1 MASAATLEAPDPGR
15 WKSLAVI
22 LAAAFLVGL
31 DFFIVNVSIPA
42 IRASLH
48 ATFAEV
54 QLVIASYG
62 LTYAVLLISGGRLGD
77 IYGRKRMFIWGVTA
91 FTAASLL
98 CGIATSPVWLIAA
111 RALQGV
117 AGALLFPQ
125 VLSIMQVT
133 FPISERAKAFGLFG
147 TVIGTS
153 SFSGNVLGGLLV
165 SANFLNLSWR
175 PIFLINLPLGILTV
189 LAAVEVREGIEI
201 AKGAPARSGWSCTLN
216 CRAGTA
222 PLPFDSGSRGGMACL
237 GFCIHGRL
245 DPDAG
250 CFRSFREARYPNSGA
265 RLWSN

>member
-1 MASAATLEAPDPGR
+1 MASANLPRQCIKSGCKMAGSPSALEQITRRALRMKVPSAPTGPLSATAPAPVVEGPDPGR

-31 DFFIVNVSIPA
+31 DFFVVNVSIPS
-42 IRASLH
+42 IRADLH

-77 IYGRKRMFIWGVTA
+77 IYGRKRMFMWGVAA

-98 CGIATSPVWLIAA
+98 CGMAPSPVFLIAA

-133 FPISERAKAFGLFG
+133 FQPHE
-147 TVIGTS
+147 
-153 SFSGNVLGGLLV
+153 
-165 SANFLNLSWR
+165 
-175 PIFLINLPLGILTV
+175 
-189 LAAVEVREGIEI
+189 
-201 AKGAPARSGWSCTLN
+201 
-216 CRAGTA
+216 
-222 PLPFDSGSRGGMACL
+222 
-237 GFCIHGRL
+237 
-245 DPDAG
+245 
-250 CFRSFREARYPNSGA
+250 
-265 RLWSN
+265 